1 MTDGG
6 PAKMQRTPTI
16 RDVAA
21 DAGVSIAVVSR
32 VLNDGSG
39 PVAASTRERVLASMS
54 RLNYRPRTAAR
65 ELKARPQTTLGL
77 LLADVTNPFFARLA
91 DHVVREARSRGVSVI
106 LMTTQEDPRY
116 EAEAIDTLAARRVNG
131 VIATPTSTN
140 ASEWTQLSELGSRLV
155 FVDRV
160 LGDVASAD
168 AVSIDNVGSART
180 ATRHLLELGHR
191 RIGFISGPESS
202 STGAARV
209 EGYRHELAAEG
220 IEFDPALVRP
230 IPFRGDQGGDAV
242 GALLALPEPPTAMIV
257 ANTAQALSSMRRL
270 HLAGTRIPDDL
281 SVVIFDDNPWTELFT
296 PALTVVRQPVALLA
310 AHSVDL
316 ALTDRAAAN
325 EARHTVVES
334 EFVARSSTAPLA

>member
-1 MTDGG
+1 
-6 PAKMQRTPTI
+6 MQRTPTI

-39 PVAASTRERVLASMS
+39 PVAAATRERVLASMS

-140 ASEWTQLSELGSRLV
+140 VESWEQLSDLGSRLV

-160 LGDVASAD
+160 LDDLPSAD
-168 AVSIDNVGSART
+168 AVSIDNEGSARR
-180 ATRHLLELGHR
+180 ATRHLLDLGHR
-191 RIGFISGPESS
+191 RIGFVSGPESS

-209 EGYRHELAAEG
+209 RGYLAELAESG
-220 IEFDPALVRP
+220 IEPDPALVRP

-242 GALLALPEPPTAMIV
+242 GALLALPERPTAVIV
-257 ANTAQALSSMRRL
+257 ANTAQALSSIRRIQ
-270 HLAGTRIPDDL
+270 LAGVSIPSEL

-296 PALTVVRQPVALLA
+296 PALTVIRQPVSLLA
-310 AHSVDL
+310 AHSVEL
-316 ALTDRAAAN
+316 ALTDRASAQVP
-325 EARHTVVES
+325 RRTIVES
-334 EFVARSSTAPLA
+334 EFVVRSSTAAP